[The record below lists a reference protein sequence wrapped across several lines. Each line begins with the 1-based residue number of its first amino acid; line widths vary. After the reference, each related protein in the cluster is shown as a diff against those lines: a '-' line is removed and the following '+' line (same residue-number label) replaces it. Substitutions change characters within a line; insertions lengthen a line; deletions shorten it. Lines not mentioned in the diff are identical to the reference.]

1 MPKLLNMNEPLEI
14 QIPIKILIRFKNLI
28 LQEDN
33 TYKIKWFDNT
43 EKIVESHDIS
53 YFSYN
58 IQEVLQQINVLYQLN
73 PNMIKY
79 IKIETY

>member
-1 MPKLLNMNEPLEI
+1 MPKLLNMNEQLEI
-14 QIPIKILIRFKNLI
+14 QIPIKIIIRFKNLI

-33 TYKIKWFDNT
+33 TYRIKWFDNT
-43 EKIVESHDIS
+43 EKIIESHDIS

-73 PNMIKY
+73 PKMIKY

>member
-1 MPKLLNMNEPLEI
+1 MNEPLEI
-14 QIPIKILIRFKNLI
+14 QIPIKILIRFKNLT

>member
-1 MPKLLNMNEPLEI
+1 MPKLLNMNEQLEI
-14 QIPIKILIRFKNLI
+14 QIPIKVLIRFKNLT
-28 LQEDN
+28 LQENN

-43 EKIVESHDIS
+43 EKIVEFHDIA
-53 YFSYN
+53 YYSYN
-58 IQEVLQQINVLYQLN
+58 IQEVLQNINMLYQLN

>member
-1 MPKLLNMNEPLEI
+1 LLKLLNMNEPLEI
-14 QIPIKILIRFKNLI
+14 QIPIKILIRFKNLT